1 MLWTFFGT
9 YFGRYLYVFCTS
21 SVCYGHSLGHI
32 LYVFCMLWT
41 FFGHILD
48 VICMFFVH
56 LLYVMDILWDIFWT
70 LFVCMYLDHMHYLF
84 LTMKSLVQASIV
96 SKEITFSALLSCGSD
111 LQDLFGDR
119 VLSESGENQRGMR
132 II

>member
-1 MLWTFFGT
+1 MNRKSIIFLLV
-9 YFGRYLYVFCTS
+9 RHLYVFCTFF
-21 SVCYGHSLGHI
+21 VCYGHSLA
-32 LYVFCMLWT
+32 
-41 FFGHILD
+41 HILD
-48 VICMFFVH
+48 VICMFFVR

-96 SKEITFSALLSCGSD
+96 SKEITFSALLSCGSY

-119 VLSESGENQRGMR
+119 VSSESGENQRGMR